1 MSATAPTSRSALSA
15 TWHST
20 STTTPTHTPTSQ
32 TSTKRRTDVPPRDDN
47 LERTYVSRGF
57 RGRRPTEVD
66 PARVPA
72 RRPRAHARPAALLL
86 EERQVGTR
94 PPAPLERRARLLGD
108 KRLPQLRKPMAGTAL
123 RGRLTWQL
131 AELVEVVVETPRV
144 KTLVLD
150 VPGWPGHQAG
160 QHVDVRLTAEDGY
173 QAERSYSI
181 ASANDGTRVALTVQ
195 RLEDG
200 EVSPYLTDEL
210 RPGDKIE
217 LRGPIGGYF
226 VWEPSEGGP
235 LMLIA
240 GGSGIVPLMAM
251 IRTRAAA
258 GNDTETRLLY
268 SSRSQDD
275 VIYRDEL
282 EALSGNGLT
291 VAYTLTDL
299 QPP

>member
-1 MSATAPTSRSALSA
+1 
-15 TWHST
+15 
-20 STTTPTHTPTSQ
+20 
-32 TSTKRRTDVPPRDDN
+32 
-47 LERTYVSRGF
+47 
-57 RGRRPTEVD
+57 
-66 PARVPA
+66 
-72 RRPRAHARPAALLL
+72 
-86 EERQVGTR
+86 
-94 PPAPLERRARLLGD
+94 
-108 KRLPQLRKPMAGTAL
+108 MAGTAL

-131 AELVEVVVETPRV
+131 AELVEVVAETPHV
-144 KTLVLD
+144 KTIVFD
-150 VPGWPGHQAG
+150 VPGWPGHRAG

-181 ASANDGTRVALTVQ
+181 ASASDGTRVALTVQ

-217 LRGPIGGYF
+217 LRGPIGGYL
-226 VWEPSEGGP
+226 VWEPSEGAP
-235 LMLIA
+235 LMLVA

-258 GNDTETRLLY
+258 DDDTETRLLY

-282 EALSGNGLT
+282 ERLSGNGLT
-291 VAYTLTDL
+291 VVHTLTDS
-299 QPP
+299 QPPGWTSYARRVDAGMLAEVTPAPAERPRFYVCGPTPFVEAVAESLVQLGHDPRAIKTERFGPTGG

>member
-1 MSATAPTSRSALSA
+1 
-15 TWHST
+15 
-20 STTTPTHTPTSQ
+20 
-32 TSTKRRTDVPPRDDN
+32 
-47 LERTYVSRGF
+47 
-57 RGRRPTEVD
+57 
-66 PARVPA
+66 
-72 RRPRAHARPAALLL
+72 
-86 EERQVGTR
+86 
-94 PPAPLERRARLLGD
+94 
-108 KRLPQLRKPMAGTAL
+108 MAGTAL
-123 RGRLTWQL
+123 PGRLTWQL

-144 KTLVLD
+144 KTIVFD
-150 VPGWPGHQAG
+150 VPGWPGHRAG

-181 ASANDGTRVALTVQ
+181 ASAPDSTRVALTVK

-226 VWEPSEGGP
+226 VWEPSDGGP
-235 LMLIA
+235 LMLVA

-258 GNDTETRLLY
+258 GNDTKTRLLY
-268 SSRSQDD
+268 SARSEDD
-275 VIYRDEL
+275 LIYRDEL

-291 VAYTLTDL
+291 VA
-299 QPP
+299 